1 MLRQE
6 NYERGR
12 VNKAYNEK
20 RGGAYEKGEELVFA
34 VVSTKALL
42 LELQFASFL
51 GEFARCATE
60 SGAAVTA

>member
-1 MLRQE
+1 MKGGVSIKHTTR
-6 NYERGR
+6 N
-12 VNKAYNEK
+12 
-20 RGGAYEKGEELVFA
+20 GGAYEKGEKLVFA

-51 GEFARCATE
+51 GEFAGCATE

>member
-1 MLRQE
+1 MKGGVSIKHTTR
-6 NYERGR
+6 NGG
-12 VNKAYNEK
+12 
-20 RGGAYEKGEELVFA
+20 GGAYEKGEKLVFA

-42 LELQFASFL
+42 LEFQFACFL